1 MPWFALDD
9 GFDTHPKVRKAGNAA
24 AGLFT
29 RLGAHAAKHLTDGHL
44 DGSIVRDYGTPAQ
57 IRKLIDVGMLHAT
70 GHGCSHPKCQ
80 QPSGGDYFMHDYLDY
95 NKSRKQIEAA
105 REAGRQRQQKG
116 RDNARSNRNSRDSDA
131 NFDANAS
138 ENGASFAS
146 NANENEGL
154 FPEGTAG
161 QEQVSHRDTLQ
172 GATGVPSPPIPS
184 GTPYGSTS
192 SPTPSSSHSSEL
204 VSASSGR
211 GEIQPLIDAM
221 LARGMNVTW
230 TFHGSEWV
238 DLRDAVRRVG
248 IDDLVDYAARSWQAA
263 RDKPH
268 SARYFIRGWIG
279 LQATTHTGPRPVTG
293 PPSPAQT
300 YLADMQQI
308 AAELRAAEGGMQ

>member
-29 RLGAHAAKHLTDGHL
+29 RLGAHCAKHLTEGKVDAEV
-44 DGSIVRDYGTPAQ
+44 VRDYGTPAQ
-57 IRKLIDVGMLHAT
+57 VRKLVEVGMLHPA
-70 GHGCSHPKCQ
+70 GHDCSHPKCQ
-80 QPSGGDYFMHDYLDY
+80 QPSPGGYYLHDFLDY

-116 RDNARSNRNSRDSDA
+116 RDNARDNRKSRDSDA
-131 NFDANAS
+131 KRDANS
-138 ENGASFAS
+138 HENDASFA
-146 NANENEGL
+146 ANGDENGGL
-154 FPEGTAG
+154 FQEETAG
-161 QEQVSHRDTLQ
+161 QEDVSRRDTLQ

-192 SPTPSSSHSSEL
+192 SPTPSSNHSSD
-204 VSASSGR
+204 VVPASSGR

-221 LARGMNVTW
+221 LARGMKVTW

-268 SARYFIRGWIG
+268 SARYFLRGWIG
-279 LQATTHTGPRPVTG
+279 LQATAPGFTP
-293 PPSPAQT
+293 PPSKGQS
-300 YLADMQQI
+300 YLAQM
-308 AAELRAAEGGMQ
+308 AAHAERLRDQTGGA

>member
-29 RLGAHAAKHLTDGHL
+29 RLGAHCAKHLTEGHVDGA
-44 DGSIVRDYGTPAQ
+44 IVRDYGTPAQ
-57 IRKLIDVGMLHAT
+57 IRKLLDVGMLHAA
-70 GHGCSHPKCQ
+70 GHNCTHPKCQ
-80 QPSGGDYFMHDYLDY
+80 QPGTGDYYLHDFLVY
-95 NKSRKQIEAA
+95 NQSRKQIEAA
-105 REAGRQRQQKG
+105 REAGRKRQQKG

-131 NFDANAS
+131 KSAPNS
-138 ENGASFAS
+138 RENGASFAPNS
-146 NANENEGL
+146 RENEGG

-161 QEQVSHRDTLQ
+161 QEDMSRRDTLQ

-184 GTPYGSTS
+184 STPYGSTS
-192 SPTPSSSHSSEL
+192 SPTPSSNHSAD
-204 VSASSGR
+204 VVPANSGR
-211 GEIQPLIDAM
+211 GEIQPLINAM

-268 SARYFIRGWIG
+268 SARYFLRGWIG
-279 LQATTHTGPRPVTG
+279 LQASAPGFTAA
-293 PPSPAQT
+293 PSKGQS
-300 YLADMQQI
+300 YLAQM
-308 AAELRAAEGGMQ
+308 AAHSERLREQTGGA

>member
-29 RLGAHAAKHLTDGHL
+29 RLGAHCAKHLTEGKVDAEV
-44 DGSIVRDYGTPAQ
+44 VRDYGTPAQ
-57 IRKLIDVGMLHAT
+57 VRKLVEVGMLHPV
-70 GHGCSHPKCQ
+70 GHDCPHPKCQ
-80 QPSGGDYFMHDYLDY
+80 QPAPGGYYLHDFLDY

-116 RDNARSNRNSRDSDA
+116 RDHARDDRKSRDSRVKR
-131 NFDANAS
+131 DANAR
-138 ENGASFAS
+138 ENGASFAP
-146 NANENEGL
+146 NGDENEGL

-161 QEQVSHRDTLQ
+161 QGDMSRRDTLQ

-192 SPTPSSSHSSEL
+192 SPTPSSHHSSD
-204 VSASSGR
+204 VVPASSGR

-221 LARGMNVTW
+221 VARGMNVTW

-248 IDDLVDYAARSWQAA
+248 INDLVDYAARSWQAA

-268 SARYFIRGWIG
+268 SARYFLRGWIG
-279 LQATTHTGPRPVTG
+279 LQAAAPGFTP
-293 PPSPAQT
+293 PPSKGQS
-300 YLADMQQI
+300 YLAQM
-308 AAELRAAEGGMQ
+308 AAHAERLRDQTGGA

>member
-29 RLGAHAAKHLTDGHL
+29 RLGAHAAKHLTEGHVDGA
-44 DGSIVRDYGTPAQ
+44 IVRDYGTPAQ
-57 IRKLIDVGMLHAT
+57 IRKLLDVGMLHAA

-80 QPSGGDYFMHDYLDY
+80 QPATGNYYLHDYLDY

-116 RDNARSNRNSRDSDA
+116 RDNARSNKNSRDSGAKRDS
-131 NFDANAS
+131 NS
-138 ENGASFAS
+138 GENGASYES
-146 NANENEGL
+146 NSRENEGL

-161 QEQVSHRDTLQ
+161 QEDVSRRDTLQ

-184 GTPYGSTS
+184 STPYGSTS
-192 SPTPSSSHSSEL
+192 SPTPSSNHSSD
-204 VSASSGR
+204 VVPANSGR

-221 LARGMNVTW
+221 LARGMSVTW

-248 IDDLVDYAARSWQAA
+248 IDTLVDHAERVWKAA
-263 RDKPH
+263 RDKPY
-268 SARYFIRGWIG
+268 SARFFLRGWIG
-279 LQATTHTGPRPVTG
+279 LQAAAPGVAA
-293 PPSPAQT
+293 PPSKSKS
-300 YLADMQQI
+300 YLAQM
-308 AAELRAAEGGMQ
+308 AAHSERLRHQSTGAA